1 MSGLIGATI
10 KIEGTPG
17 LARLRKR
24 LTDPKAALQVAG
36 RAGRNTMVRH
46 LRAYNRAH
54 PNKLGGKRTNF
65 YALAA
70 AATSFQFLENSGRG
84 GAVEVSSSAIG
95 LALRYHGTGGLPGG
109 VLRPLSGKY
118 LTMPAAPEA
127 HGKRAREFDDLD
139 FGFAWDVRL
148 GRMRPA
154 LVRKNGGLAPAGR
167 RRKGAGEARPVALPF
182 GPGTRANTGDP
193 IFWLLR
199 SSRMVGDPTVLPA
212 EEQIADEA
220 RAAVAEYLDVLDER
234 GSA

>member
-1 MSGLIGATI
+1 MIGATI
-10 KIEGTPG
+10 KIDGTPG

-24 LTDPKAALQVAG
+24 VTDPRGLLQVAG

-46 LRAYNRAH
+46 LRQRNRTH

-65 YALAA
+65 WARAA
-70 AATSFQFLENSGRG
+70 DATQFAFVEKSGRG

-109 VLRPLSGKY
+109 VLKPLSGRY

-127 HGKRAREFDDLD
+127 HGKRAREFADLE
-139 FGFAWDVRL
+139 FGFAFDAQL

-154 LVRKNGGLAPAGR
+154 LVRKGSGVIAPTR
-167 RRKGAGEARPVALPF
+167 RERKGAGRPRALPF
-182 GPGTRANTGDP
+182 GPGTVENTGEP
-193 IFWLLR
+193 IFWLIR
-199 SSRMVGDPTVLPA
+199 QARMQGDSTVLPP
-212 EEQIADEA
+212 EGQIADDA
-220 RAAVAEYLDVLDER
+220 MAAVDDYLGLLAER